1 MLLSM
6 CQALKVGIRYL
17 CTCVYIEEHEHFFT
31 VFIKNSDSQYNRNYF
46 AVEMATLT
54 RKDNKTIIRVLTSP
68 EVEKLIAAF
77 EKSEA
82 EAEAAKKQPP
92 KS

>member
-1 MLLSM
+1 
-6 CQALKVGIRYL
+6 
-17 CTCVYIEEHEHFFT
+17 
-31 VFIKNSDSQYNRNYF
+31 
-46 AVEMATLT
+46 MATLS
-54 RKDNKTIIRVLTSP
+54 RKDNKTIIRVLSSA
-68 EVEKLIAAF
+68 EVEKLITDF